1 MQALIEVFDCITCHT
16 ELQELFHDLASR
28 LRRVVSFDFLYV
40 SLYDSVRNVM
50 RVAAVETTS
59 PVTLPVGLEIPEA
72 ESPTGFAWHTQQVVV
87 LDDVDHET
95 RFPITRVFVESGIR
109 RVCLLP
115 LTTAQ
120 RRLGAIAFGRKAG
133 SAYSEADLQLLE
145 KATAEVA
152 LAVDNHLHSE
162 EANSYE
168 KQLRRERDRT
178 LLLLNMTNALVR
190 KLDLHELFE
199 CDFLLLAGD
208 YPS

>member
-1 MQALIEVFDCITCHT
+1 MPLITKDAQGPQPAVHDERQLQALIEVFDCITCHT

-72 ESPTGFAWHTQQVVV
+72 ESPTGFAWRTQQVVV

-120 RRLGAIAFGRKAG
+120 R
-133 SAYSEADLQLLE
+133 S
-145 KATAEVA
+145 T
-152 LAVDNHLHSE
+152 
-162 EANSYE
+162 
-168 KQLRRERDRT
+168 RRDCLWTQSRQR
-178 LLLLNMTNALVR
+178 
-190 KLDLHELFE
+190 LFE
-199 CDFLLLAGD
+199 G
-208 YPS
+208 